1 MLGQTSILVF
11 EKKKSSAFKYLSFHD
26 AVNVIS
32 LKIIDIYVLQI
43 LFLMRYCNG

>member
-11 EKKKSSAFKYLSFHD
+11 EKQKSSAFKYLSFHD

-32 LKIIDIYVLQI
+32 LKIIEIYVLQI
-43 LFLMRYCNG
+43 FLMRYCNG